1 MTLSTI
7 TLSKAEED
15 YLKSIFRLQ
24 QETGQVNTN
33 AVAQDL
39 KTKPASVTDMLK
51 KLKAKKLLN
60 YEPYQEFKLSAEGK
74 KTALGIVRRH
84 RLWEYFL
91 VEKLGMGWDE
101 VHDIAE
107 HLEHVSNQR
116 LIEKLDAYL
125 GYPETDPHGD
135 PIPDAQGRMKVQPRI
150 SLDDLPPNT
159 GATVCSVGNQS
170 SGMLEML
177 SHLNIRI
184 GTRLEVKRRF
194 EFDGSTE
201 IKIRNKP
208 LFVISR
214 VMAQNLFVT
223 YDQ

>member
-1 MTLSTI
+1 MVLSR
-7 TLSKAEED
+7 AEED

-51 KLKAKKLLN
+51 KLKAKKLLH

-91 VEKLGMGWDE
+91 AEKLGMGWDE

-107 HLEHVSNQR
+107 LLEHVSDQR
-116 LIEKLDAYL
+116 LIERLDAFL
-125 GYPETDPHGD
+125 GHPETDPHGD
-135 PIPDAQGRMKVQPRI
+135 PIPDAQGRMKTQPRI
-150 SLDDLPPNT
+150 SLDDLPLHTP
-159 GATVCSVGNQS
+159 AAVCSVGNQS

-177 SHLNIRI
+177 GHLHIRI

-194 EFDGSTE
+194 DFDGSTE
-201 IKIRNKP
+201 VKIRNKP
-208 LFVISR
+208 LFAISR
-214 VMAQNLFVT
+214 DLAQNLFVV

>member
-1 MTLSTI
+1 MS
-7 TLSKAEED
+7 LSKSEED

-39 KTKPASVTDMLK
+39 RTKPASVTDMLK
-51 KLKAKKLLN
+51 KLKVKKLLH

-91 VEKLGMGWDE
+91 VEKLGLGWDE

-107 HLEHVSNQR
+107 HLEHISNQR
-116 LIEKLDAYL
+116 LIDKLDEYL
-125 GYPETDPHGD
+125 GYPDTDPHGD
-135 PIPDAQGRMKVQPRI
+135 PIPDASGKMKIPPRI
-150 SLDDLPPNT
+150 SLALLPLNT
-159 GATVCSVGNQS
+159 PAEVCSVGNQS
-170 SGMLEML
+170 SEMLEML
-177 SHLNIRI
+177 EHLGIRI

-201 IKIRNKP
+201 LKMRNVP
-208 LFVISR
+208 PFVISQT
-214 VMAQNLFVT
+214 MAKNLFVT
-223 YDQ
+223 HDH

>member
-1 MTLSTI
+1 M

-39 KTKPASVTDMLK
+39 RTKPASVTDMLK
-51 KLKAKKLLN
+51 KLKQKKLLH
-60 YEPYQEFKLSAEGK
+60 YEPYQEFKLSAEGR

-91 VEKLGMGWDE
+91 VEKLGMGWNE

-107 HLEHVSNQR
+107 QLEHVSDQR
-116 LIEKLDAYL
+116 LIERLDTYL
-125 GYPETDPHGD
+125 GFPDTDPHGD
-135 PIPDAQGRMKVQPRI
+135 PIPDAQGRMKVQPKI
-150 SLDDLPPNT
+150 SLALLPLNMP
-159 GATVCSVGNQS
+159 AEVCSVGNQS
-170 SGMLEML
+170 SEMLEML
-177 SHLNIRI
+177 EHLHIRL

-194 EFDGSTE
+194 DFDGSAE
-201 IKIRNKP
+201 VKIRNKP

-214 VMAQNLFVT
+214 TMAQNLFVV

>member
-1 MTLSTI
+1 MH
-7 TLSKAEED
+7 LSKAEED
-15 YLKSIFRLQ
+15 YIKSIFRLQ
-24 QETGQVNTN
+24 QESGQANTS

-39 KTKPASVTDMLK
+39 RTKPASVTDMLK
-51 KLKAKKLLN
+51 KLKLKKLLH
-60 YEPYQEFKLSAEGK
+60 YEPYQDFKLSAEGR

-107 HLEHVSNQR
+107 HLEHVSDQR

-125 GYPETDPHGD
+125 GFPETDPHGD
-135 PIPDAQGRMKVQPRI
+135 PIPDAQGRMKVQPSI
-150 SLDDLPPNT
+150 SLDLLPLHM
-159 GATVCSVGNQS
+159 AAALCSVGNQS
-170 SGMLEML
+170 SEMLEML
-177 SHLNIRI
+177 EHLHIRL

-194 EFDGSTE
+194 EFDGSVE
-201 IKIRNKP
+201 VKIRNKP

-214 VMAQNLFVT
+214 MVAQNLFVV

>member
-1 MTLSTI
+1 MH
-7 TLSKAEED
+7 LSKAEED
-15 YLKSIFRLQ
+15 YIKSIFRLQ
-24 QETGQVNTN
+24 QESGQVNTS

-39 KTKPASVTDMLK
+39 RTKPASVTDMLK
-51 KLKAKKLLN
+51 KLKLKKLLH
-60 YEPYQEFKLSAEGK
+60 YEPYQEFKLSAEGR

-107 HLEHVSNQR
+107 HLEHVSDQR

-125 GYPETDPHGD
+125 GFPETDPHGD
-135 PIPDAQGRMKVQPRI
+135 PIPDAQGRMKVQPSI
-150 SLDDLPPNT
+150 SVDLLPLHMP
-159 GATVCSVGNQS
+159 AALCSVGNQS
-170 SGMLEML
+170 SEMLEML
-177 SHLNIRI
+177 EHLHIRL

-194 EFDGSTE
+194 DFDGSVE
-201 IKIRNKP
+201 VKIRNKP

-214 VMAQNLFVT
+214 MVAQNLFVV

>member
-1 MTLSTI
+1 MA
-7 TLSKAEED
+7 LSKAEED

-24 QETGQVNTN
+24 QETGQVGTN

-51 KLKAKKLLN
+51 KLKLKKLLH

-84 RLWEYFL
+84 RLWEFFL

-107 HLEHVSNQR
+107 QLEHVSGQR
-116 LIEKLDAYL
+116 LIERLDAYL
-125 GYPETDPHGD
+125 GYPQTDPHGD

-150 SLDDLPPNT
+150 SLDDLPLNAPS
-159 GATVCSVGNQS
+159 TVCSVGNQS
-170 SGMLEML
+170 AEMLEML
-177 SHLNIRI
+177 GHLHIRI

-194 EFDGSTE
+194 DFDGSAE
-201 IKIRNKP
+201 VKIRNKP

-214 VMAQNLFVT
+214 LTAQNLFVV

>member
-1 MTLSTI
+1 MH
-7 TLSKAEED
+7 LSKAEED
-15 YLKSIFRLQ
+15 YIKSIFRLQ
-24 QETGQVNTN
+24 QESGQVNTS

-39 KTKPASVTDMLK
+39 RTKPASVTDMLK
-51 KLKAKKLLN
+51 KLKLKKLLH
-60 YEPYQEFKLSAEGK
+60 YEPYHEFKLSAEGR

-107 HLEHVSNQR
+107 HLEHVSDQR

-125 GYPETDPHGD
+125 GFPETDPHGD
-135 PIPDAQGRMKVQPRI
+135 PIPDAQGRMKVQPSI
-150 SLDDLPPNT
+150 GMDLLPLNT
-159 GATVCSVGNQS
+159 PAAVCSVGNQS
-170 SGMLEML
+170 SEMLEML
-177 SHLNIRI
+177 EHLHIRL

-194 EFDGSTE
+194 EFDGSIE
-201 IKIRNKP
+201 VKIRNKP

-214 VMAQNLFVT
+214 MVAQNLFVV

>member
-1 MTLSTI
+1 M

-39 KTKPASVTDMLK
+39 RTKPASVTDMLK
-51 KLKAKKLLN
+51 KLKQKKLLH
-60 YEPYQEFKLSAEGK
+60 YEPYQEFKLSAEGR

-84 RLWEYFL
+84 RLWEFFL

-107 HLEHVSNQR
+107 QLEHVFDQR
-116 LIEKLDAYL
+116 LIDRLDSYL
-125 GYPETDPHGD
+125 GFPDTDPHGD
-135 PIPDAQGRMKVQPRI
+135 PIPDAQGRMKVQPKI
-150 SLDDLPPNT
+150 SVSLLPLNT
-159 GATVCSVGNQS
+159 PAEVCSVGNQS
-170 SGMLEML
+170 SEMLEML
-177 SHLNIRI
+177 EHLHIRL

-194 EFDGSTE
+194 DFDGSTE
-201 IKIRNKP
+201 VKIRNKP

-214 VMAQNLFVT
+214 TMAQNLFVV